1 MLAVLSGIMLS
12 AVLGALINP
21 LGERPRVPSAY
32 ALCSGLAWWLAF
44 FAVGCLLTQRLYFA
58 ITLVVVLHGVLL
70 AVNHAKFTALREPFI
85 LQDFEYFTDA
95 LRHPRLYI
103 PFFGIVKTLALLG
116 AGGLAIGL
124 FIWFEPPLYQRHERI
139 LLLPLG
145 ALSASAVLALLGW
158 FIRPPLSLHPVRDMQ
173 STGLIA
179 LLHSHLAE
187 YWRARKRPLNSP
199 AAHWPEF
206 DSGQVLPH
214 LVMVQSESF
223 FDPRTVY
230 GFVKPSVM
238 QHWDRVALRAVA
250 QGRLEVPAWG
260 ANTVRTEA
268 AVLTGLS
275 PDQLGIHQFNPYRR
289 LIKKPVASLASHL
302 RSQGYRTVCVHP
314 YPAHFYQREQV
325 IPILGFDEFID
336 GSRFDIHDHCGQYV
350 GDKAV
355 ADRVSRLLQN
365 AEQPLFVFVIT
376 MENHGPLHLETPA
389 SSLAEAVY
397 TQVPQGP
404 LSDLSVYLGHLQN
417 ADAMLA
423 QLVQSLEQSERGG
436 SLCWY
441 GDHVPIMP
449 DVYRHF
455 GEPEAATPWLIFDTA
470 CESMPPV
477 SAQTL
482 RADQLAQHWLEHLTK
497 FDILTALKRRR
508 FLPRDAH
515 ARARVCSWPR

>member
-12 AVLGALINP
+12 AVMGVLINP

-103 PFFGIVKTLALLG
+103 PFFGIMKTLVLLG

-124 FIWFEPPLYQRHERI
+124 FFWFEPPLYQRREQGWQ
-139 LLLPLG
+139 LPVG
-145 ALSASAVLALLGW
+145 ALSASAILALLGW
-158 FIRPPLSLHPVRDMQ
+158 YIRPPLSLHPVRDMRA
-173 STGLIA
+173 TGLIA

-187 YWRARKRPLNSP
+187 YWRASKRSLNSP
-199 AAHWPEF
+199 VANWPEF
-206 DSGQVLPH
+206 EPGQVLPH

-223 FDPRTVY
+223 FDPRPVY
-230 GFVKPSVM
+230 DFVKPSVM
-238 QHWDRVALRAVA
+238 RHWDQLAQRAVG

-275 PDQLGIHQFNPYRR
+275 PSQLGIHQFNPYRWLAR
-289 LIKKPVASLASHL
+289 NPVASLASHL

-314 YPAHFYQREQV
+314 YPAHFYQRERV

-336 GSRFDIHDHCGQYV
+336 GSRFDIHHHCGQYV
-350 GDKAV
+350 GDRAV
-355 ADRVSRLLQN
+355 ADKVNDLLQQ

-376 MENHGPLHLETPA
+376 MENHGPLHLETANP
-389 SSLAEAVY
+389 SLADVVY
-397 TQVPQGP
+397 TQRPEGSV
-404 LSDLSVYLGHLQN
+404 SDLSVYLGHLQN

-423 QLVQSLEQSERGG
+423 QLVRALEQGERGG

-449 DVYRHF
+449 DVYRYF
-455 GEPEAATPWLIFDTA
+455 GEPDAMTPWLIFDTA
-470 CESMPPV
+470 FEPSQP
-477 SAQTL
+477 AATQTL
-482 RADQLAQHWLEHLTK
+482 SADQLARHWLSHLSECH
-497 FDILTALKRRR
+497 RQ
-508 FLPRDAH
+508 
-515 ARARVCSWPR
+515 